1 MKISDVSNVAV
12 FGCGSFGTVV
22 ANLIASNGLRVNL
35 WARSHDTALSV
46 QNDRI
51 NTRYHPKYELHKN
64 ITVTNDLKAAMT
76 NTQLVFFSV
85 TINGYSELEHNF
97 KTILM
102 SDIPIFITAKGFY

>member
-35 WARSHDTALSV
+35 WARSYDTALSV

-76 NTQLVFFSV
+76 NTQLVFFAV
-85 TINGYSELEHNF
+85 PINAYSEFCLLY
-97 KTILM
+97 T
-102 SDIPIFITAKGFY
+102 SDAADE